1 MPKNTIIN
9 PTPNFIENIMLLI
22 KEAKM
27 FVITLI
33 ILLIG
38 AAILIIFP
46 IAKDQSST
54 VPESPQPT
62 ATP

>member
-1 MPKNTIIN
+1 
-9 PTPNFIENIMLLI
+9 MLLI